1 MCRLKLSYEITS
13 IVSNIK
19 CYGTN
24 TLMVGLKCNKIRHLH
39 LEAQTMQKVV
49 EQEQNYCKSN
59 YKQVLKPSNNCKQT
73 LFVEE
78 R

>member
-1 MCRLKLSYEITS
+1 
-13 IVSNIK
+13 
-19 CYGTN
+19 
-24 TLMVGLKCNKIRHLH
+24 
-39 LEAQTMQKVV
+39 MQKVV

-78 R
+78 RSIAFCLKPKA